1 MPSIDSVG
9 SDESYNEAQN
19 VELTLQNEATDEGIT
34 ENPIIPSTQQ
44 LEEISNSGIL
54 NSVSQDE
61 CEDNEP

>member
-19 VELTLQNEATDEGIT
+19 VELTLQNEAIDEGIT